1 MSKYFIMTTR
11 RHDDFTAIMA
21 YPRAMTH
28 IHKPSYGIRMGAD
41 YKAAYPF
48 EMDPEST
55 GLKIADVI
63 HNTVGYLMVS
73 ARMKAFLEQHTK
85 AEIEFLRFTLMNHKG
100 RVESDDCYIVN
111 VIGAHDWLDME
122 KTEGQRH
129 PLEQERFTRL
139 KRLILHEDRIDP
151 ETNLFRVS
159 AAPGL
164 LLVREDLKAKIE
176 AAGFTGPAFYEA
188 GTPIRLMV

>member
-11 RHDDFTAIMA
+11 RHDDFTAIMT
-21 YPRAMTH
+21 YPRAMTY

-41 YKAAYPF
+41 YKEAYPF

-55 GLKIADVI
+55 GLRIADII

-73 ARMKAFLEQHTK
+73 ARMKAFLEQHVK

-100 RVESDDCYIVN
+100 RIESDDCHIVN
-111 VIGAHDWLDME
+111 VIGAHDWLDMG

-129 PLEQERFTRL
+129 PLEQDRFTRL
-139 KRLILHEDRIDP
+139 KRLVLHEDRIAPDA
-151 ETNLFRVS
+151 NLFRVS
-159 AAPGL
+159 PAPGL
-164 LLVREDLKAKIE
+164 ILVREDLKAQIE
-176 AAGFTGPAFYEA
+176 AAGFTGPAFLEA
-188 GTPIRLMV
+188 GTPIRLVL